1 MNAIKKFFDPS
12 DLIEHEV
19 LRPLSHIR
27 ANWDPYICH
36 NTGRYIDEE
45 DSFAWLF
52 NHLIDDLAKTKPP
65 AKYHNSEDQLA
76 EYVKANLN
84 WKIRKQDNMWVNSD
98 GTRLHRSSYLSLLEQ
113 GGFKRN
119 GDADLVEAAAGRINA
134 AISRKQNHFD
144 DMEPSHQVIL
154 AGVLSIIL
162 YHRADHEESYR
173 NLAAMDNA
181 SNKNDSGRP

>member
-1 MNAIKKFFDPS
+1 MNTIKKFFEPS

-27 ANWDPYICH
+27 ANWDPYVCR
-36 NTGRYIDEE
+36 NTGRYMDEE

-65 AKYHNSEDQLA
+65 AKYHQSEDQLA
-76 EYVKANLN
+76 EYVKAKLH
-84 WKIRKQDNMWVNSD
+84 WDIRKQGNTWVNSD
-98 GTRLHRSSYLSLLEQ
+98 GTKLHQSNYLSLLEQ
-113 GGFKRN
+113 GGFKLN
-119 GDADLVEAAAGRINA
+119 GDTYLVEAAVGRINA
-134 AISRKQNHFD
+134 AISRKQYHFD

-162 YHRADHEESYR
+162 YHRMDNEESYK
-173 NLAAMDNA
+173 NLAATENIR
-181 SNKNDSGRP
+181 NKNDRGGL